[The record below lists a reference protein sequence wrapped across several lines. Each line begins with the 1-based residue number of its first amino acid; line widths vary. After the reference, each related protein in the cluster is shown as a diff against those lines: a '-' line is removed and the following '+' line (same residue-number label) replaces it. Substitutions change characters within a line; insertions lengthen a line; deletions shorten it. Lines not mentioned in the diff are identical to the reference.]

1 MNVGSKN
8 LTTALESFEELAG
21 KIGER
26 KIAVFLDYDGTLTPI
41 VQRPELAVLSDET
54 RAVVRK
60 LATRCTVAVVSGR
73 DLADVR
79 KLVSIEEIFY
89 AGSHGFDISGPE
101 GWNLQYQQRAEF
113 LPILDQAQSELEQSP
128 GNLPGVLIERKKF
141 SIAIHFRLASDGD
154 LATIESEVDKVHGAH
169 PELRKALGKKIFEL
183 QPDIEWHKGKAV
195 LWLME
200 KLGIDSPD
208 IVPIYIGDDV
218 TDEDAFRTLAQRGVG
233 VVVMET
239 PRETSAHFAVRN
251 PDEVRKLLEKLTVLL
266 EERKG

>member
-1 MNVGSKN
+1 MNVGSRH
-8 LTTALESFEELAG
+8 LTTALQGFDELASTLED
-21 KIGER
+21 K

-41 VQRPELAVLSDET
+41 VQRPELAVLSEET
-54 RAVVRK
+54 RAVVRG
-60 LATRCTVAVVSGR
+60 LAARCTVAIVSGR

-79 KLVSIEEIFY
+79 NLVDIEEIFF

-101 GWNLQYQQRAEF
+101 GLNLQYQQRAEF
-113 LPILDQAQSELEQSP
+113 LPILDRAEAELKETA
-128 GNLPGVLIERKKF
+128 GKVPGVLIERKKF
-141 SIAIHFRLASDGD
+141 SIAIHFRLASETD
-154 LATIESEVDKVHGAH
+154 LSTVEAEVDKVHSAH
-169 PELRKALGKKIFEL
+169 PELRKAYGKKIFEL

-218 TDEDAFRTLAQRGVG
+218 TDEDAFRTLEQRGLG

-239 PRETSAHFAVRN
+239 SRETHAHYFVKN
-251 PDEVRKLLEKLTVLL
+251 PEEDRQLLEKLTAML